1 MTEIQPVSA
10 TYPVVKPD
18 KINKHD
24 KSPKK
29 HPQEKKQLPD
39 EQNPQPSTH
48 IDVLV

>member
-1 MTEIQPVSA
+1 MTEIQPLSP

-18 KINKHD
+18 KINKYD

-29 HPQEKKQLPD
+29 RPQEKKQLPD
-39 EQNPQPSTH
+39 QPDPQPATH